1 MKLKSVTTILLMI
14 TIIGIGVC
22 NFIHLSQT
30 PATETITSVK
40 ELETYFNENFINRF
54 EFINLYGGIQKILGK
69 NEVDQF
75 DIIRDEQGKLHF
87 QYFADGPNDMSEIV
101 NQLQDYRNYLDL
113 IKVNLL
119 FVLPPDKVLRGYT
132 TFSEGLPY
140 SYANE
145 GADDFLNQLSDLGI
159 EYLDLRKSI
168 LESGIP
174 TSQLFFNTDHHWTPQ
189 AAFWSFGEVVSC
201 LNEKFDYGLD
211 ESLTKISQY
220 YFKTY
225 PHFFLGAQGRRTG
238 VLYAGLDD
246 FTVIEPMFKTEYT
259 YDWIN
264 QGEQYTLS
272 GPFHGTV
279 LNDWSLDETVTYLDR
294 DCYYAYLGGN
304 FGEATI
310 TNHLNEGGVK
320 VLMIKDSYM
329 LPLAAF
335 LSAEVSEIKL
345 IDLRYYKG
353 KNMFEFATAY
363 QPDLV
368 IVSVNPTNLV
378 PEFFKFGEGE

>member
-1 MKLKSVTTILLMI
+1 M
-14 TIIGIGVC
+14 
-22 NFIHLSQT
+22 
-30 PATETITSVK
+30 
-40 ELETYFNENFINRF
+40 
-54 EFINLYGGIQKILGK
+54 
-69 NEVDQF
+69 
-75 DIIRDEQGKLHF
+75 
-87 QYFADGPNDMSEIV
+87 
-101 NQLQDYRNYLDL
+101 
-113 IKVNLL
+113 
-119 FVLPPDKVLRGYT
+119 
-132 TFSEGLPY
+132 
-140 SYANE
+140 
-145 GADDFLNQLSDLGI
+145 
-159 EYLDLRKSI
+159 
-168 LESGIP
+168 
-174 TSQLFFNTDHHWTPQ
+174 
-189 AAFWSFGEVVSC
+189 
-201 LNEKFDYGLD
+201 D

-220 YFKTY
+220 HFKTY
-225 PHFFLGAQGRRTG
+225 RQFFLGAQGRRTG
-238 VLYAGLDD
+238 VLYSGLDD
-246 FTVIEPMFKTEYT
+246 FTVIEPTFKTEYT
-259 YDWIN
+259 YDWTD

-294 DCYYAYLGGN
+294 DRYSAYLGGN

-310 TNHLNEGGVK
+310 TNHLNEEGLK

-345 IDLRYYKG
+345 IDLRYYTG